1 MIDPFNVLPE
11 LFMTIGPPGCGK
23 TTSAQALGIPVF
35 SSDAIREELG
45 LDPTKKEDNNKVFNE
60 LHKRIIETIKSGQSA
75 VYDATN
81 MSRKKRMS
89 FLKQLN
95 GIPVKKVAVVFS
107 TPIDICVKRDS
118 QRERTVGKDVIH
130 RMICSFNAPWV
141 YEGWDSIVCVPND
154 VAFLYPTEDM
164 DQKNSHHTASLNEH
178 QWMAEELAYNKGY
191 GAFVQQAAAYHDI
204 GKRITQSIGED
215 GEAHYY
221 SHHNAG
227 AYMYL
232 SGFNELTTEDL
243 YVANLINWHMAP
255 YMEWKQSEKRMNEDR
270 AMMGEMMFS
279 DIMRLHECDVEA
291 H

>member
-1 MIDPFNVLPE
+1 MSIVFKNLPE
-11 LFMTIGPPGCGK
+11 LYMTIGIPGSGK
-23 TTSAQALGIPVF
+23 TTFAKTHGIPVY
-35 SSDAIREELG
+35 SSDDIRDELG
-45 LDPTKKEDNNKVFNE
+45 LDPNKKEDNQKVFNE
-60 LHKRIIETIKSGQSA
+60 LHKRVIGALNDGQS
-75 VYDATN
+75 VIYDATN
-81 MSRKKRMS
+81 LSRKRRMS
-89 FLKQLN
+89 FLKQIN
-95 GIPVKKVAVVFS
+95 IPVAKIAVLFT
-107 TPIDICVKRDS
+107 TPIDICIKRDS
-118 QRERTVGKDVIH
+118 QREHPVGRDVID
-130 RMICSFNAPWV
+130 RMVCSFNAPWI
-141 YEGWDSIVCVPND
+141 YEGWDSILCVPND
-154 VAFLYPTEDM
+154 VAYVYPTEDM
-164 DQKNSHHTASLNEH
+164 DQLNSHHTASLNDH
-178 QWMAEELAYNKGY
+178 HLMAEEIAYDNVY
-191 GAFVQQAAAYHDI
+191 GDNVQRAAAHHDI

-232 SGFNELTTEDL
+232 SGFNEILPKDL